1 MAERNW
7 GSNGGATTGATTGAR
22 TAYEEFSKNYNGAFL
37 VAIGL
42 AIVITFF
49 EVMFSK
55 AGGAWSIVNYW
66 IGWGC
71 LAAWAFLVFHPKGPG
86 PVLFLAVM
94 GFNAPWNE
102 LDDILTKLK
111 LPDFKLKE
119 MGEKG
124 WQFLRM
130 KYFVLA
136 GHVALY
142 LVLQSMVLAT
152 FDVSHGAL
160 VPGIL
165 LGFAG
170 FGLWAALLTKA
181 VVWYARIVF
190 LTLFVTTGY
199 AIAGTFAP
207 EPSETEVIAAEVQ
220 EMSDAKLDKRNAK
233 QVEAIKM
240 RIEKCA
246 LSAKEKVAIQKPVES
261 RTSEEQEAIDFVAG
275 GCVLTPEQQAT
286 IDRATSETSKGGK
299 LLEKAETFFRGRV
312 IEYQVPEN
320 IASEN
325 LKPICGIP
333 AGEYLFELGGD
344 PTLQIKSPDGS
355 YHIKLY
361 GRAEQAGF
369 HRPDYFSF
377 GMMLNGSRVKD
388 RVVVGKSGCVQP
400 SFNLSPLHEKLFAE
414 KEWTIGATTLNLILK

>member
-7 GSNGGATTGATTGAR
+7 GSNSGATTGATTGAR
-22 TAYEEFSKNYNGAFL
+22 TAYEGFAKNYNGAFL
-37 VAIGL
+37 VSIGL
-42 AIVITFF
+42 AMAITFF
-49 EVMFSK
+49 EVMFSR

-66 IGWGC
+66 IGWSC
-71 LAAWAFLVFHPKGPG
+71 LATWAFLVFHPKGPG

-207 EPSETEVIAAEVQ
+207 EPSETEVIAAEVR
-220 EMSDAKLDKRNAK
+220 EMSDANLDKGNAK
-233 QVEAIKM
+233 QIEALK
-240 RIEKCA
+240 K
-246 LSAKEKVAIQKPVES
+246 
-261 RTSEEQEAIDFVAG
+261 FVKAG
-275 GCVLTPEQQAT
+275 GVLSPEQHEM
-286 IDRATSETSKGGK
+286 IDRVENETAKGPVRIA
-299 LLEKAETFFRGRV
+299 EKFIGDMTYRKDIIHTFSSFDDT
-312 IEYQVPEN
+312 Q
-320 IASEN
+320 
-325 LKPICGIP
+325 ICGIKSGKRTFRVQGGQVEVWANNTLTGSQGTMRVTNMLRFNGAALDQP
-333 AGEYLFELGGD
+333 A
-344 PTLQIKSPDGS
+344 T
-355 YHIKLY
+355 
-361 GRAEQAGF
+361 
-369 HRPDYFSF
+369 
-377 GMMLNGSRVKD
+377 
-388 RVVVGKSGCVQP
+388 VGKSECVKIR
-400 SFNLSPLHEKLFAE
+400 FEGLSPTEKAAINIRGGSIPFIIE
-414 KEWTIGATTLNLILK
+414 